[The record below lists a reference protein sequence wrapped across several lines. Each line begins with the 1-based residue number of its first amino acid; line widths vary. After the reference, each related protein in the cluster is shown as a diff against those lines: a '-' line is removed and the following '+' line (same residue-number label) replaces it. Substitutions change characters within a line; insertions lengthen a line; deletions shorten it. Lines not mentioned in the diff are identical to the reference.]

1 LSNASSLRDLG
12 WAPFFEEAWD
22 EYRDHNL
29 IPGRVAVQHRGAYV
43 LYTELGELW
52 AEVSGRMR
60 YHSGGKAGLPA
71 AGDWVACRTRPQE
84 KSATIEAILP
94 RRTKFSRHEAGF
106 ITEEQVLAANI
117 DVVFLMTALD
127 SDLNPRRLERY
138 LTMTWGS
145 GAEPV
150 GVLTKADICDDASEA
165 MALVEA
171 QAPGVM
177 IHAISAL
184 SGDGVE
190 ELRPYLRPGRTV
202 ALLGSSGVG
211 KSTLVNAL
219 VGHELQTVKDIR
231 SDGKGRHTTT
241 RRELVLVPDGGLIL
255 DTPGMRELQLWED
268 NGGVSQTFDDVT
280 ALAPSCR
287 FRDCRHETE
296 PGCAV
301 LAAVEDGSL
310 PEERL
315 RSFKKLERELQHLRI
330 KQDRRAQS
338 EQRKKWRAIS
348 RAQRSASG
356 GNP

>member
-1 LSNASSLRDLG
+1 MPHVSSLHNLG
-12 WAPFFEEAWD
+12 WAPFFEDAWA
-22 EYRDHNL
+22 ELGGRGL
-29 IPGRVAVQHRGAYV
+29 IPGRVGVQHRGAFV

-60 YHSGGKAGLPA
+60 HEATSKADLPA
-71 AGDWVACRTRPQE
+71 AGDWVGCRARPE
-84 KSATIEAILP
+84 EATATIEAILP

-106 ITEEQVLAANI
+106 VTEEQVLAANI
-117 DVVFLMTALD
+117 DIVFLMTALD

-138 LTMTWGS
+138 LSMTWGS

-150 GVLTKADICDDASEA
+150 GVLTKADLCDDAAEA
-165 MALVEA
+165 MALVAA
-171 QAPGVM
+171 QAPGVAL
-177 IHAISAL
+177 HAISAL

-190 ELRPYLRPGRTV
+190 ELRPYLGVGRTV

-219 VGHELQTVKDIR
+219 VGEEVQAVKDIR

-241 RRELVLVPDGGLIL
+241 RRELVPVPGGGLIL
-255 DTPGMRELQLWED
+255 DTPGMRELQLWDD
-268 NGGVSQTFDDVT
+268 NGGTSQTFDDVDS
-280 ALAPSCR
+280 LAEQCR
-287 FRDCRHETE
+287 FRDCRHESE

-315 RSFKKLERELQHLRI
+315 VSFKKLERELHRLRI
-330 KQDRRAQS
+330 KQDQRAQS
-338 EQRKKWRAIS
+338 EERRKRRVFA
-348 RAQRSASG
+348 RSLR
-356 GNP
+356 N

>member
-1 LSNASSLRDLG
+1 LSAFPFLHDLG
-12 WAPFFEEAWD
+12 WAPFFEDAWAELD
-22 EYRDHNL
+22 GRTL
-29 IPGRVAVQHRGAYV
+29 IPGRVGVQHRGAFV
-43 LYTELGELW
+43 LYTDLGELW

-60 YHSGGKAGLPA
+60 HEATSKADLPA
-71 AGDWVACRTRPQE
+71 AGDWVACRARPE
-84 KSATIEAILP
+84 EGTATIEAILP

-106 ITEEQVLAANI
+106 VTEEQVLAANI
-117 DVVFLMTALD
+117 DAVFLMTALD

-138 LTMTWGS
+138 LSMTWGS

-150 GVLTKADICDDASEA
+150 GVLTKADLCDDAAEA
-165 MALVEA
+165 MALVAA
-171 QAPGVM
+171 QAPGVAL
-177 IHAISAL
+177 HAISAL

-190 ELRPYLRPGRTV
+190 ELRPYLGAGRTV

-219 VGHELQTVKDIR
+219 VGEEVQAVKDIR

-241 RRELVLVPDGGLIL
+241 RRELVLVPSGGLIL
-255 DTPGMRELQLWED
+255 DTPGMRELQLWDD
-268 NGGVSQTFDDVT
+268 NGGMSQTFDDVDS
-280 ALAPSCR
+280 LAAQCR
-287 FRDCRHETE
+287 FRDCGHESE

-315 RSFKKLERELQHLRI
+315 ASFKKLERELHRLRI

-338 EQRKKWRAIS
+338 EERRKR
-348 RAQRSASG
+348 RVFERSLR
-356 GNP
+356 N

>member
-1 LSNASSLRDLG
+1 LLHASTLRDLG
-12 WAPFFEEAWD
+12 WAPFFEDAWTQ
-22 EYRDHNL
+22 YRDRNL
-29 IPGRVAVQHRGAYV
+29 IPGRVAVQHRGAFV
-43 LYTELGELW
+43 LYSELGEFW

-60 YHSGGKAGLPA
+60 HHAAGKAGLPA
-71 AGDWVACRTRPQE
+71 AGDWVACRARPEE

-106 ITEEQVLAANI
+106 VTEEQVLAANI

-150 GVLTKADICDDASEA
+150 GVLTKADLCEDVSEA

-171 QAPGVM
+171 QAPGVG

-184 SGDGVE
+184 NGDGVE
-190 ELRPYLRPGRTV
+190 ELRPYLGAGRTV

-219 VGHELQTVKDIR
+219 VGDELQTVKAIR

-241 RRELVLVPDGGLIL
+241 RRELVPVPSGGLIL
-255 DTPGMRELQLWED
+255 DAPGMRELQLWDD
-268 NGGVSQTFDDVT
+268 NRGVSQTFDDVT
-280 ALAPSCR
+280 ALARTCR

-315 RSFKKLERELQHLRI
+315 RSFKKLERELHHLRT
-330 KQDRRAQS
+330 KQDRRARS
-338 EQRKKWRAIS
+338 EERKKWRAIS

-356 GNP
+356 NP

>member
-1 LSNASSLRDLG
+1 LSNDSSLHDLG
-12 WAPFFEEAWD
+12 WAPFFEDAWAELD
-22 EYRDHNL
+22 GRDL
-29 IPGRVAVQHRGAYV
+29 IPGRVAVQHRGAFV

-60 YHSGGKAGLPA
+60 HEATSKADLPA
-71 AGDWVACRTRPQE
+71 AGDWVACRARPDE
-84 KSATIEAILP
+84 GTATIEVVLP

-106 ITEEQVLAANI
+106 VTEEQVLAANI

-138 LTMTWGS
+138 LSMTWGS

-150 GVLTKADICDDASEA
+150 GVLTKADLCDDAAEA
-165 MALVEA
+165 MALVAA
-171 QAPGVM
+171 QAPGVAL
-177 IHAISAL
+177 HAISAL
-184 SGDGVE
+184 NGEGVE
-190 ELRPYLRPGRTV
+190 ELRAYLGVGRTV

-219 VGHELQTVKDIR
+219 VGREVQAVKDIR
-231 SDGKGRHTTT
+231 ADGKGRHTTT
-241 RRELVLVPDGGLIL
+241 RRELVLVPPGGLIL
-255 DTPGMRELQLWED
+255 DSPGMRELQLWDD
-268 NGGVSQTFDDVT
+268 NGGMSQTFDDVES
-280 ALAPSCR
+280 LAGECR
-287 FRDCRHETE
+287 FNDCRHESE

-315 RSFKKLERELQHLRI
+315 LSFKKLQRELHRLRI

-338 EQRKKWRAIS
+338 EERRKRRAFE
-348 RAQRSASG
+348 RSLR
-356 GNP
+356 N